1 MSMIGIALALILGG
15 CNRFWS
21 PSEQNAQNRTAGDQQ
36 TQQAV
41 ETGAGGQ
48 LPPLPAVSAHGA
60 DTYGDRLGNAF
71 KSDQAAALRLIDFD
85 AIIDVALRDIA
96 AGPDNKA
103 FQDLKEKT
111 RRDLKSSLTRPDG
124 LIALISDG
132 VKNGGSLTYLGSF
145 ERAPHKDQAKRRF
158 VLFRFV
164 SPSGGGVNYFRL
176 ALSQTAG
183 VTADD
188 FYAYSTL
195 EPLSETFRR
204 AFLAE
209 LHQSGLK
216 PSFTGQTAEQVKS
229 LFECLVRIQQME
241 DLLAKGF
248 WQDAWDM
255 FDALAAPVREMRYPQ
270 ALRIQAATNIDKDHF
285 RTAVDAF
292 SKAIPDDPGI
302 KLVAAAG
309 FLQLND
315 TTEAEKAVDRLS
327 ELLSHVRR
335 ASEQLDGVKTAEA
348 HGSEREKAILP
359 ETQAVAGSD
368 KSDPYLI
375 SLRASLA
382 LQLGDQQQAA
392 ELAGKAIKADPAL
405 IDPYWTWIGAA
416 LKQKSDPT
424 ATHVLSDL
432 SRKLL
437 VDPKDLPTIP
447 VFRDFTHKL
456 ADAERARLNNWLAKI
471 KGQTTLVPK

>member
-1 MSMIGIALALILGG
+1 
-15 CNRFWS
+15 
-21 PSEQNAQNRTAGDQQ
+21 
-36 TQQAV
+36 
-41 ETGAGGQ
+41 
-48 LPPLPAVSAHGA
+48 
-60 DTYGDRLGNAF
+60 
-71 KSDQAAALRLIDFD
+71 
-85 AIIDVALRDIA
+85 
-96 AGPDNKA
+96 
-103 FQDLKEKT
+103 
-111 RRDLKSSLTRPDG
+111 
-124 LIALISDG
+124 
-132 VKNGGSLTYLGSF
+132 
-145 ERAPHKDQAKRRF
+145 
-158 VLFRFV
+158 
-164 SPSGGGVNYFRL
+164 
-176 ALSQTAG
+176 
-183 VTADD
+183 
-188 FYAYSTL
+188 
-195 EPLSETFRR
+195 
-204 AFLAE
+204 
-209 LHQSGLK
+209 
-216 PSFTGQTAEQVKS
+216 
-229 LFECLVRIQQME
+229 VRIQQME

-315 TTEAEKAVDRLS
+315 TAEAEKAVDRLS

-335 ASEQLDGVKTAEA
+335 ASEQLDSVKTAEA

-359 ETQAVAGSD
+359 ETQAVARSD

-405 IDPYWTWIGAA
+405 IDPYWTRIGAA